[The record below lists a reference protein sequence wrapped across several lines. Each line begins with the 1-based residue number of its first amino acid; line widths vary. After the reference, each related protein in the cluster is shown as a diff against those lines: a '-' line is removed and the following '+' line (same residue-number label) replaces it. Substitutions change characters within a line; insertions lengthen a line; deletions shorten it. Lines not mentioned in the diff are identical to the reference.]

1 MMRFWV
7 AALVTL
13 LLATPAQA
21 RWLQAESE
29 HFVIYA
35 EESEADLQHFAEM
48 LERYH
53 FAMET
58 LTGKHTETPS
68 PSNRV
73 TIFVMGSEREV
84 RKAYGGNDRF
94 VAGFYVPNAGMSR
107 AFVPPL
113 RRTSGEPDFSQTVL
127 LHEYAHHFLIS
138 TSRFGMPRWLG
149 EGLAEFFASTKV
161 LRDGSLQIG
170 RPANHRAG
178 ELQYAVEVPIRQLLD
193 PALYE
198 QKKGRFYDN
207 FYGRSWTLVHYLWFS
222 DERKGQLNAY
232 WKAVASGT
240 PTLQAAEQVFGDLDT
255 LDKDLD
261 AYLRSRRMLTYRLTP
276 DMLPIRPVRIF
287 GVGEGMDKMLPI
299 IAHSQSG
306 VSREEAL
313 ELLPK
318 AREVAARFPADARV
332 LAGQAEAEVDA
343 GYYDE
348 AIAVADRAIAIDGTV
363 ANAHLQKALALYRK
377 AGDAADQDAAYGLA
391 IRAFGGLNKLDYD
404 NPLPLIYLYRS
415 YADRGLEPSEHAQ
428 HALVRATE
436 LAPFDQDL
444 SMTLAFMYA
453 QTGEIE
459 MARYTF
465 APVAADPHGGARAE
479 IARRSVEELADAA
492 EGSPFRFS
500 FFDEEKETETAA
512 ASDPASGTE

>member
-7 AALVTL
+7 AALVSL
-13 LLATPAQA
+13 LLTTPVQA

-35 EESEADLQHFAEM
+35 DESEEDLQHFAQM

-53 FAMET
+53 FAMEM

-73 TIFVMGSEREV
+73 TIFVMANERELQ
-84 RKAYGGNDRF
+84 KAYGGNDTD

-161 LRDGSLQIG
+161 MRDGSLQIG

-178 ELQYAVEVPIRQLLD
+178 ELQFAVEVPIRQLLD
-193 PALYE
+193 PELYAE
-198 QKKGRFYDN
+198 KRGRRYDN

-222 DERKGQLNAY
+222 EERKGQLNAY
-232 WKAVASGT
+232 WKAVALGT
-240 PTLQAAEQVFGDLDT
+240 APLPAAEQVFGDLDK
-255 LDKDLD
+255 LDNDIN
-261 AYLRSRRMLTYRLTP
+261 AYLRSRRMMTYRLTP

-287 GVGEGMDKMLPI
+287 GVGEGMDEMLPI
-299 IAHSQSG
+299 IARSPSG
-306 VSREEAL
+306 VTREEAL

-318 AREVAARFPADARV
+318 AREIAARFPDDARV

-363 ANAHLQKALALYRK
+363 PNAHLQKALALYRK
-377 AGDAADQDAAYGLA
+377 AGDAADQNAAYALA
-391 IRAFGGLNKLDYD
+391 IRAFGGLNRLDYD

-444 SMTLAFMYA
+444 SISLAFMYA

-465 APVAADPHGGARAE
+465 APMAADPHGGQRAE
-479 IARRSVEELADAA
+479 IARRSVEELANAQ

-500 FFDEEKETETAA
+500 FLDEQAEAETAA
-512 ASDPASGTE
+512 AGEQPSGTK